1 MALFHEKTLE
11 TGVTVN
17 YWRIGNIKWK
27 HGAEKRINHV
37 FLEPFVNKEAA
48 KAGKLPIG
56 EGIIEIPVDIRAESE
71 VLIADIYAAITASK
85 LERKEIPA
93 VMDGENIVTPAGAE
107 FIEKNEFVNAM
118 QV

>member
-1 MALFHEKTLE
+1 ME

-17 YWRIGNIKWK
+17 YWRIGNIRWE
-27 HGAEKRINHV
+27 HGAEKRINYV
-37 FLEPFVNKEAA
+37 FLEPFVSKEAA

-56 EGIIEIPVDIRAESE
+56 EGIIEIPVDIRVESG
-71 VLIADIYAAITASK
+71 VSITDIYAAITASK

-93 VMDGENIVTPAGAE
+93 VMDGENVVMPAGEE
-107 FIEKNEFVNAM
+107 FIEKNEFFNAM